1 MYIYLRYYLKHFFI
15 CGYGVLV
22 FFLIIKFPGSYTV
35 TLKQAIVVISIATIL
50 ALATASL
57 HILSVKSVPNARLEE
72 ALSTSQARCIE
83 VALETHEAF
92 YESIDY
98 LQTALECTIEADL
111 ANGEIKARTGLSWE
125 SWGEMIILVLR
136 EKGPKLTSIEIKS
149 RPWLGSSSLDS
160 GKNYCNVE
168 EVARYLNRFAPAKPF
183 SYRG

>member
-22 FFLIIKFPGSYTV
+22 FFLIIKFLGSYTV
-35 TLKQAIVVISIATIL
+35 TL
-50 ALATASL
+50 
-57 HILSVKSVPNARLEE
+57 
-72 ALSTSQARCIE
+72 
-83 VALETHEAF
+83 
-92 YESIDY
+92 
-98 LQTALECTIEADL
+98 TALECTIEADP

-125 SWGEMIILVLR
+125 SWGEMITLVLR
-136 EKGPKLTSIEIKS
+136 EKGPKLTSVEIRS